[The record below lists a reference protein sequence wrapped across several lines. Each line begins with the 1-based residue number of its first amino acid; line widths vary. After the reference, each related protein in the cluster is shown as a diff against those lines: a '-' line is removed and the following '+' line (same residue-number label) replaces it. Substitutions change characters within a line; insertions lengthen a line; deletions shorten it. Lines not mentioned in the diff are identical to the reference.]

1 MLATVIHTVRPYT
14 ALARYLAI
22 TLELVFAT
30 WKAAERATLHLLLML
45 LLMLLRLDVLS
56 QSFIQALIS
65 VVTMVCD
72 L

>member
-56 QSFIQALIS
+56 
-65 VVTMVCD
+65 
-72 L
+72 